1 MTSSLLI
8 FYDSLFKDVV
18 GSQASF
24 DEFEISGS
32 TYEPRGDV
40 TLNGR
45 KVDCS
50 AYTSL
55 TELAMIC
62 AMCND
67 SAVDY
72 NVSKEAYEKIG
83 EATETALVVL
93 VEKMNVFG
101 QDLNKLNK
109 EIV

>member
-1 MTSSLLI
+1 MNYIDRFTN
-8 FYDSLFKDVV
+8 
-18 GSQASF
+18 ASIKGNTAKF

-32 TYEPRGDV
+32 TYEPRGDI

-50 AYTSL
+50 AFTSL

-72 NVSKEAYEKIG
+72 NVNKVNFSLFDSFVIG
-83 EATETALVVL
+83 LLGSVRE
-93 VEKMNVFG
+93 NWRG
-101 QDLNKLNK
+101 H
-109 EIV
+109 

>member
-1 MTSSLLI
+1 MPQLDEHIYKFIKGNTA
-8 FYDSLFKDVV
+8 K
-18 GSQASF
+18 F

-32 TYEPRGDV
+32 TYEPRGDI

-50 AYTSL
+50 AFTSL
-55 TELAMIC
+55 TELSMIC

-72 NVSKEAYEKIG
+72 NV
-83 EATETALVVL
+83 
-93 VEKMNVFG
+93 
-101 QDLNKLNK
+101 NKVTLPN
-109 EIV
+109 